1 VTELTISLER
11 SASMTESETRD
22 WIVERAGQLTLP
34 FRGLDGSGSDAL
46 LLRIEVDGYSTQTA
60 LMDLMMDM
68 RLLGLQP
75 TLLSAGPDAKDGYQ
89 YR

>member
-1 VTELTISLER
+1 
-11 SASMTESETRD
+11 MTEAETHA
-22 WIVERAGQLTLP
+22 WITERAGQLALT
-34 FRGLDGSGSDAL
+34 FRGLDESGDDGL
-46 LLRIEVDGYSTQTA
+46 LLRIEVDGYSSQTA

-75 TLLSAGPDAKDGYQ
+75 TLLGAGPDPKDGYQ

>member
-1 VTELTISLER
+1 
-11 SASMTESETRD
+11 MTEGETRA
-22 WIVERAGQLTLP
+22 WIVERAGQLALT
-34 FRGLDGSGSDAL
+34 FRGLDESGSDGL
-46 LLRIEVDGYSTQTA
+46 LLRIDVDGYSSQTA

-75 TLLSAGPDAKDGYQ
+75 TLLGADPETKDGYE